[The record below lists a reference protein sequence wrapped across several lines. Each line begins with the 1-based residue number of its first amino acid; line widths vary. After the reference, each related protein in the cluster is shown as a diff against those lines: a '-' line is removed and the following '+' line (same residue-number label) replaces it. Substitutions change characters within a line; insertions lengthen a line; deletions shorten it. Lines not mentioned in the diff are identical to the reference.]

1 MYYKQLNVSSNI
13 IDNLKKKIETTTD
26 DQWKNTLE
34 QELIS
39 LSIDDFSPDPAIKKL
54 ITDIGNIN
62 RLSIY
67 RFFEKECY
75 NWHIDVIRESSI
87 NMLITGFDSMCIFGN
102 PIKNRRFN
110 DISKLQHEP
119 AQYYI
124 MNVKKMHTVYNF
136 GNETRHVLSIGLP
149 NVKYEDACKYLQD
162 NDLLKTN
169 YVI

>member
-13 IDNLKKKIETTTD
+13 TNNLKKKIETTTE
-26 DQWKNTLE
+26 DQWTISIDQN
-34 QELIS
+34 LIL
-39 LSIDDFSPDPAIKKL
+39 LSIDDFSPDPAIKQL
-54 ITDIGNIN
+54 IIDIGNVN
-62 RLSIY
+62 RLAIY
-67 RFFEKECY
+67 RFFGKECY
-75 NWHIDVIRESSI
+75 NWHIDAIRESSI

-136 GNETRHVLSIGLP
+136 GDETRHILSIGLP
-149 NVKYEDACKYLQD
+149 GIKYEDACEYLH
-162 NDLLKTN
+162 NHNLLLNK
-169 YVI
+169 